1 MIQVFAFVYRLDQEM
16 EYFLFPKFD
25 FTPIVTERLLYIEE
39 DTKKIFSRI
48 LPKMT
53 NHLTHPTI
61 NCL

>member
-1 MIQVFAFVYRLDQEM
+1 VYRLDQEM

-53 NHLTHPTI
+53 NHLTHI
-61 NCL
+61 MG